1 MYKQGTGKDGG
12 SRAAQLLIEVCLF
25 LKGGALVFRH

>member
-1 MYKQGTGKDGG
+1 MCKQGAGKDGG

-25 LKGGALVFRH
+25 LKGGALALNH